1 MQIAAAEAA
10 LSDFLAQCEAT
21 GLWHRRHH
29 SLITAL
35 SGGPDSLALALIAER
50 VSTAQNIPHKA
61 LIIDHGLRQASAV
74 EAATVQ
80 AQMRERGIAAEIL
93 TINSPKPAAGHQ
105 AWARHHRL
113 DMLAT
118 HARRK
123 QACVLFGH
131 HGGDQQ
137 ETIAMRLAR
146 GSGLHGLAGI
156 APLRFYKGALF
167 ARPFL
172 SFDKKELIQLCR
184 QLGGEYVTDPSNEN
198 TAFERVRWRQMLAG
212 EGELPD
218 RLARLSRAS
227 SVISGALDRA
237 AEKWI
242 KAHITHSAPL
252 WAHIAY
258 REFSALPEGHGIAII
273 AQMIK
278 KIGHFE
284 FAPFGGSIKTM
295 LERVAEGR
303 ASTLA
308 GCRFQIKQNHLI
320 IEAEYGRKPAEIVE
334 VCAGDRQF
342 FDGRWMVKS
351 TEEGRVCRLGDI
363 PLSPKQR
370 RALVLADGLS
380 VLPYRLKRMIPVL
393 QTLDDRLVTPHL
405 KTDSVVAAGKG
416 RVPVN
421 CLKADAHPFMIW
433 PAPPDGAVRLPS
445 PQRNPE

>member
-1 MQIAAAEAA
+1 MRIAAAEDA

-35 SGGPDSLALALIAER
+35 SGGADSLALALIAER

-80 AQMRERGIAAEIL
+80 AQMRERGITAEIL

-105 AWARHHRL
+105 AWARHYRL

-131 HGGDQQ
+131 HSGDQQ

-172 SFDKKELIQLCR
+172 SFDKGELIQLCR

-198 TAFERVRWRQMLAG
+198 AAFERVRWRHMLAG

-218 RLARLSRAS
+218 RLSRLSRAG

-242 KAHITHSAPL
+242 KAHVTLSAPL
-252 WAHIAY
+252 WAYIAY
-258 REFSALPEGHGIAII
+258 WEFAALPEGHGIAII

-284 FAPFGGSIKTM
+284 FAPSSSAIKAV
-295 LERVAEGR
+295 LERVAGGR

-308 GCRFQIKQNHLI
+308 GCRFRIKQNHLF
-320 IEAEYGRKPAEIVE
+320 IEAEYGRKPAEILKVR
-334 VCAGDRQF
+334 AGDRQF
-342 FDGRWMVKS
+342 FDGRWMVVS
-351 TEEGRVCRLGDI
+351 RDAGRVRRLGDI
-363 PLSPKQR
+363 PLSPEQR
-370 RALVLADGLS
+370 RVFVLADGLS
-380 VLPYRLKRMIPVL
+380 ALPYRLKRMIPIL

-405 KTDSVVAAGKG
+405 KTVSVLVANKDGVQG
-416 RVPVN
+416 SRLQP
-421 CLKADAHPFMIW
+421 DTHPFMIW
-433 PAPPDGAVRLPS
+433 PAPLDGAIGLTS

>member
-1 MQIAAAEAA
+1 MRIAAAEAA
-10 LSDFLAQCEAT
+10 LSDFLAQCQAT
-21 GLWHRRHH
+21 GLWHPRHN

-50 VSTAQNIPHKA
+50 VATAQNILHKA
-61 LIIDHGLRQASAV
+61 LIIDHGLRQASAA

-80 AQMRERGIAAEIL
+80 VQMQRRGITTEIL
-93 TINSPKPAAGHQ
+93 VINSPKPEAGHQ
-105 AWARHHRL
+105 AWARYHRL

-137 ETIAMRLAR
+137 ETVAMRLAR

-172 SFDKKELIQLCR
+172 SFDKEELIQLCR

-212 EGELPD
+212 EGELAD
-218 RLARLSRAS
+218 RLARLSRAG
-227 SVISGALDRA
+227 SVISDALDGA

-242 KAHITHSAPL
+242 KAHITLSAPL
-252 WAHIAY
+252 WAHIPY
-258 REFSALPEGHGIAII
+258 REFAALPEGHGIAII
-273 AQMIK
+273 AQIIK
-278 KIGHFE
+278 KIGYFE
-284 FAPFGGSIKTM
+284 FAPSGGAIKAL
-295 LERVAEGR
+295 LERVVEGR

-320 IEAEYGRKPAEIVE
+320 VGAEYGRKPAKILE
-334 VCAGDRQF
+334 VRAGDRQF
-342 FDGRWMVKS
+342 FDGRWMLVS
-351 TEEGRVCRLGDI
+351 RDAGSVCRLGDI
-363 PLSPKQR
+363 PLSPEQR
-370 RALVLADGLS
+370 RSIVLADGLS
-380 VLPYRLKRMIPVL
+380 ALPYRLKRMIPVL

-405 KTDSVVAAGKG
+405 NADSASVAG
-416 RVPVN
+416 RVKGQGSRLQP
-421 CLKADAHPFMIW
+421 DAHPFMIW

-445 PQRNPE
+445 KQRNLE